1 MPKDANL
8 DLVEPDCGEVNCS
21 ESLSRDDV
29 IAPAN
34 NDNRIVFASLY
45 TYADEKDESA
55 FKKILLPQS
64 ACPQWTFSICS
75 TSTSAWRFPLM
86 C

>member
-34 NDNRIVFASLY
+34 NDTTQALNFHKNRYKV
-45 TYADEKDESA
+45 
-55 FKKILLPQS
+55 
-64 ACPQWTFSICS
+64 
-75 TSTSAWRFPLM
+75 
-86 C
+86 